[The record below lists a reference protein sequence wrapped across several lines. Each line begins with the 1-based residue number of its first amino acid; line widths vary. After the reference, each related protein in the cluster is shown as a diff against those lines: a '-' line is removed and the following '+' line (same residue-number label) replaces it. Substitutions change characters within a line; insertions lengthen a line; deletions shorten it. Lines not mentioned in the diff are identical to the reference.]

1 MYSFFLVLFFVFTV
15 LNIVYWPVQHFLVK
29 QSMLW
34 LRIPDLYT
42 GFFILLLIVL
52 LTLWQN
58 KIFNLA
64 KSKIY
69 LLMFVSGVL
78 AFISYQR
85 FYVQERAFYHQPIIY
100 SVTPD
105 WGIQGMGVKISG
117 VRFSDSNQTRGQ
129 IKVGEQEMLVV
140 NWSDETIIAKL
151 NVPEKFGPTKLQV
164 TRSDGVLS
172 NEVDFLIKDPGELGK

>member
-1 MYSFFLVLFFVFTV
+1 
-15 LNIVYWPVQHFLVK
+15 
-29 QSMLW
+29 
-34 LRIPDLYT
+34 
-42 GFFILLLIVL
+42 
-52 LTLWQN
+52 
-58 KIFNLA
+58 
-64 KSKIY
+64 
-69 LLMFVSGVL
+69 MFVSGVL
-78 AFISYQR
+78 AFTSYQL

-117 VRFSDSNQTRGQ
+117 VRFSDSNQSRGQ

-140 NWSDETIIAKL
+140 SWSDETIIAKL

-172 NEVDFLIKDPGELGK
+172 NEVDFLLKDPSELGK